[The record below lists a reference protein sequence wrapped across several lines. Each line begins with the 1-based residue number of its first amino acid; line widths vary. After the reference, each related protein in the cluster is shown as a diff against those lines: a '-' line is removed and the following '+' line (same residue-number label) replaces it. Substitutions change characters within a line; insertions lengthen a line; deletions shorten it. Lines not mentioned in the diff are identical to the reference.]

1 MVAPVV
7 AAAGISALSN
17 LAGSLIGGGDS
28 NNHAG
33 RDQRQA
39 ISFANQSAI
48 LDKVKAAKKA
58 GISPLYALGAPAI
71 SGPGVNVGSSGGPS
85 LGQTISEMGADVSR
99 AVAAGQ
105 TAEERALQAL
115 TFEKAALEND
125 YLREQIA
132 SVRARTARES
142 GPAIRAVPGLIP
154 ERVQAPQRTTGAN
167 VMGGAWESAPGTSD
181 LGQIIEDR
189 YGEGNPLSWPL
200 GGLGMVHDY
209 WWNVYSP
216 SNPKSS
222 ASRTWNWLTGK

>member
-7 AAAGISALSN
+7 AAAGISAAAN
-17 LAGSLIGGGDS
+17 LAGQLIGSGPDGPDHLFKKTAEA
-28 NNHAG
+28 NEAAIAG
-33 RDQRQA
+33 KMA
-39 ISFANQSAI
+39 
-48 LDKVKAAKKA
+48 AAKKY
-58 GISPLYALGAPAI
+58 GISPLYALGAPTI
-71 SGPGVNVGSSGGPS
+71 SGPGVSVGGGGQS

-115 TFEKAALEND
+115 TFEKAALENE

-142 GPAIRAVPGLIP
+142 GPAIPAAPGLIP
-154 ERVQAPQRTTGAN
+154 ERLQAPQRTTGAN
-167 VMGGAWESAPGTSD
+167 VVGVPWESHPGTSD

-189 YGEGNPLSWPL
+189 YGEGNPLAWPL
-200 GGLGMVHDY
+200 GGLGMVSDY

-216 SNPKSS
+216 NNPKSS
-222 ASRTWNWLTGK
+222 VSRTWNWLRGN